1 MGIERYPEPL
11 ELAPEGYNGGLPGD
25 KGHFLINGEATL
37 EARKITMEPSDEVLM
52 MTPGGGGMGAPA

>member
-1 MGIERYPEPL
+1 L
-11 ELAPEGYNGGLPGD
+11 KLAPEGYNGGLPGD